1 MKFTDIDMNGDVTI
15 QLVGP
20 GLDQLEHLMT
30 IINEAYEV
38 GWSLHVHVCIEEV
51 GH

>member
-1 MKFTDIDMNGDVTI
+1 MPVTLTDIYMDGVVTV

-30 IINEAYEV
+30 IINEAFEV
-38 GWSLHVHVCIEEV
+38 HAH
-51 GH
+51 GHT